1 MIKEEFL
8 DKLKDIVSRSNNEKD
23 YIEYCMVEDVETLL
37 DDYEEE
43 KGREIERRKVRAIKK
58 DIQIYC

>member
-1 MIKEEFL
+1 VIKEEFL

>member
-1 MIKEEFL
+1 VIKEEFL

-43 KGREIERRKVRAIKK
+43 KG
-58 DIQIYC
+58 